1 MNKHIYLKFLK
12 LYLTTMIIRLYTTI
26 IFPLNG
32 IIIKNIHIYICTY
45 FFLIKS
51 YEKLTEY
58 KIIFQRPF

>member
-32 IIIKNIHIYICTY
+32 IIIKNIHIYIY
-45 FFLIKS
+45 VH
-51 YEKLTEY
+51 
-58 KIIFQRPF
+58 IFS

>member
-32 IIIKNIHIYICTY
+32 IIIKNIHIYIY
-45 FFLIKS
+45 V
-51 YEKLTEY
+51 Y
-58 KIIFQRPF
+58 IFS